1 MTWIYYLYIINRYD
15 KVNLD
20 PNEKHVYVNT
30 FSVLFIYISIYHA
43 FNVFSF
49 EEYIE
54 TFNIA

>member
-1 MTWIYYLYIINRYD
+1 
-15 KVNLD
+15 
-20 PNEKHVYVNT
+20 VNT

-49 EEYIE
+49 KEYIE